1 MSMKKFLLLFLPF
14 LILSFPQYLNQISK
28 NVEAIEFLSKTSLN
42 DYHEY
47 RIKELKKEFEQTLEN
62 KKNNDSNLLS
72 KNILKSNTNVI
83 VNGKTKANEVI
94 TEEINI
100 LEKGNINGFLDT
112 NKMIS
117 KNIKNN
123 ASYINQINGFNNKI
137 IIEGDLVINN
147 FDEENNNNLNT
158 NFLSMK
164 TKELQNKEFELVY
177 FDDIVNKKAKN
188 WDSNLFN
195 SCKSKKNYFIGG
207 YCKLSNKE
215 VSKNYSIKQK
225 HSTIKII
232 TYYHMFDNWN
242 NEKGYIKINNEIVW
256 IKNGLSNKKGINFCG
271 NSNYNDPAFNIPV
284 EIILPHNDE
293 NLNITFGSTLT
304 KQPCEASYG
313 FGNILI
319 YIK

>member
-1 MSMKKFLLLFLPF
+1 MKKFLLLILPF

-62 KKNNDSNLLS
+62 KKNKDSNLLS

-83 VNGKTKANEVI
+83 VNGQTKANEVI

-137 IIEGDLVINN
+137 I
-147 FDEENNNNLNT
+147 F
-158 NFLSMK
+158 
-164 TKELQNKEFELVY
+164 
-177 FDDIVNKKAKN
+177 
-188 WDSNLFN
+188 
-195 SCKSKKNYFIGG
+195 
-207 YCKLSNKE
+207 
-215 VSKNYSIKQK
+215 
-225 HSTIKII
+225 
-232 TYYHMFDNWN
+232 
-242 NEKGYIKINNEIVW
+242 
-256 IKNGLSNKKGINFCG
+256 FC
-271 NSNYNDPAFNIPV
+271 F
-284 EIILPHNDE
+284 
-293 NLNITFGSTLT
+293 T
-304 KQPCEASYG
+304 
-313 FGNILI
+313 
-319 YIK
+319 